1 MGTVMFIANSNYLES
16 FKNALYF
23 AIYEEYDCLMSVLDN
38 RIGGYTLIKSVIF
51 YKITGKYLPED
62 PYSGRFDHNF
72 SRLDNGLF
80 CSIKVDEKYI
90 KDYKN
95 YKKNVVHILK
105 NYVTCD
111 FLLKALD
118 NHWTFNIISY
128 NGFITEFYVIEDEY
142 KQTYI
147 QLRETET
154 SIFCNEDE
162 ILKYWV
168 EPKTQISSHIED
180 YMKGVPID
188 QN

>member
-1 MGTVMFIANSNYLES
+1 MFIANSNYLES

-23 AIYEEYDCLMSVLDN
+23 AIYEEYDCLKFVLDS
-38 RIGGYTLIKSVIF
+38 RIDGYTLIKSVIF
-51 YKITGKYLPED
+51 YKITGQYLPDD
-62 PYSGRFDHNF
+62 PYNGRFNHNS
-72 SRLDNGLF
+72 SRSDNGLF

-111 FLLKALD
+111 RLLKALD
-118 NHWTFNIISY
+118 NNWVFNIISY

-147 QLRETET
+147 KLRETEM
-154 SIFCNEDE
+154 SVFCNEAE
-162 ILKYWV
+162 VLKSHVNPKVLISFYIENCLKRILIK
-168 EPKTQISSHIED
+168 SL
-180 YMKGVPID
+180 
-188 QN
+188 N